1 MNQEEVHIEEIQ
13 ELVKFVFSDNRHNN
27 RMVIESS
34 DFKDNRD
41 LYFFCLELTMKGLSY
56 LYGDENGK
64 VDIEDLTLEQLEN
77 VKTKLS
83 NAAIEL
89 TVDIVPLDD
98 NIETLLNRI
107 EVYKKNT
114 FPIVNYYEK
123 KGLLSKVNGM
133 NSIEK
138 VSDQIKDIIS

>member
-64 VDIEDLTLEQLEN
+64 VDIEDLSFEQLEN

-98 NIETLLNRI
+98 NIETGENTEIIYDIPYKDLERKSKLEEYSLNLI
-107 EVYKKNT
+107 KKKNLY
-114 FPIVNYYEK
+114 N
-123 KGLLSKVNGM
+123 
-133 NSIEK
+133 
-138 VSDQIKDIIS
+138 IKFKIMDYI